1 MRDVAPRLV
10 GPPFL
15 GESRDTP
22 GASDAT
28 FPRLSPHPS
37 DSLATLTVVGDVHRW
52 WRNADST
59 FLERTRPDL
68 TLFVGDLGDEDVE
81 IARLVAA
88 LPVPKAVILGNHDA
102 WQSFGRKGS
111 TQKLREVLS
120 AFGDDHIAY
129 AVREVPAAGLSV
141 IGARPF
147 SWGGPSLRS
156 PELYDEI
163 YGIHTMR
170 QSAAAIVDAARNA
183 QHRDLVILAH
193 NGPLGLGEDTSDI
206 FGKDFGKPGG
216 DWGDRDLALAIQRIE
231 GFGLRV
237 RAVIAGHMHHR
248 VVHPRGAERRR
259 FVRRGDTLFLNT
271 AYVPRVRQTEDGDE
285 LSYFVRTQWRAGEC
299 VAIEEVWVD
308 LHGDERE
315 VNVPKFVEIAGLA
328 PVVDET
334 QE

>member
-1 MRDVAPRLV
+1 MP
-10 GPPFL
+10 
-15 GESRDTP
+15 SR
-22 GASDAT
+22 
-28 FPRLSPHPS
+28 PHETT
-37 DSLATLTVVGDVHRW
+37 ANLTVVGDVHRW
-52 WRNADST
+52 WRSADST

-81 IARLVAA
+81 MVRRVAD
-88 LPVPKAVILGNHDA
+88 LPVPKAVMLGNHDA
-102 WQSFGRKGS
+102 WQSFGRK
-111 TQKLREVLS
+111 TCTEKLRECL
-120 AFGDDHIAY
+120 AILGDDHLAY
-129 AVREVPAAGLSV
+129 TVREVPRAGVSV

-147 SWGGPSLRS
+147 SWGGQSLRS

-170 QSAAAIVDAARNA
+170 QSAAAIVDAARQA

-193 NGPLGLGEDTSDI
+193 NGPLGLGAETHDI

-231 GFGLRV
+231 GFGLRI

-248 VVHPRGAERRR
+248 LVHPRGAERTRFLRR
-259 FVRRGDTLFLNT
+259 EDTLFVNA
-271 AYVPRVRQTEDGDE
+271 AYVPRVRQTAAGEE
-285 LSYFVRTQWRAGEC
+285 LSHFVRMRWQQGEC
-299 VAIEEVWVD
+299 LGVEEVWVD
-308 LHGDERE
+308 VHGDEYE
-315 VNVPKFVEIAGLA
+315 TTVPNFVQLDGLA